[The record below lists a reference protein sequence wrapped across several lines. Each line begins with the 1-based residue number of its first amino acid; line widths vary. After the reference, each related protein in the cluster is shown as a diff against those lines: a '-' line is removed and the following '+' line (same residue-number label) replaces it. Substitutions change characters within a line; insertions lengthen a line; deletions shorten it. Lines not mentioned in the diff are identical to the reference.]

1 MRILTA
7 PIFTAPVA
15 MPFAPRLVAA
25 LVAAA
30 LAPSALA
37 VLLAAAALATAL
49 AAALAPSALAVPKMR
64 QLILPLV
71 FILGRST
78 VIS

>member
-7 PIFTAPVA
+7 PIFTVPVA
-15 MPFAPRLVAA
+15 MPFAPRRVAA
-25 LVAAA
+25 LAAAA

-37 VLLAAAALATAL
+37 VPLAAADATAL
-49 AAALAPSALAVPKMR
+49 AAALTPSALAAPKMR